1 MKVLVADDDA
11 TTRRMLCALAAKWGY
26 QPVEAHDGQSAWAAL
41 QTPAPPRMLI
51 LDWHM
56 PGLDGLSICREVRL
70 RQSSNLPYT
79 YIIFLTVRQET
90 EDLVVALEAG
100 ADDYLAKP
108 FDSRELEA
116 RMRAGR
122 RIIELQD
129 ELLETKD
136 QIERLSVTDPLT
148 GALNRRGI
156 MATLERA
163 IADAMTDRA
172 TLSVLVIDLDDLKH
186 INDTVGHAAGDAAL
200 VAATDRM
207 RATIEPSGTLGRLG
221 GDEFLAVLPKSA
233 PDEASRLAQQ
243 VLDDVAAVAL
253 DFDGHRLALGASGGF
268 ATWNRAETSHE
279 LLARADAALYLAKA
293 KGRAR
298 LALAPTDQ
306 SPIIVVKGREQ

>member
-41 QTPAPPRMLI
+41 QTPDPPRMLI